1 MCRSNNRNRCFLGP
15 AGADAAGGEAATTV
29 GTASKTAVTNK
40 TTMATTT
47 APTSAVQTTIDLTD
61 ISPDPEAGEGAE
73 GGPSTTTKKRRREKE
88 TPKLPR
94 VQRSNRTRID
104 YTE

>member
-1 MCRSNNRNRCFLGP
+1 M
-15 AGADAAGGEAATTV
+15 
-29 GTASKTAVTNK
+29 
-40 TTMATTT
+40 
-47 APTSAVQTTIDLTD
+47 APTSAVPTTIDLTD

-73 GGPSTTTKKRRREKE
+73 GGPSTTTTKKRRREKE

-94 VQRSNRTRID
+94 VLRSNRTKVD